1 MNLKRKQIKLESE
14 KKNKQEEYSI
24 DEDSFNE
31 SNNDEELKSGEK
43 LKTRHDN
50 SLSVLTKKFVELI
63 QNSNDLTIDL
73 NMAVKVLGVQK
84 RRMYDITN
92 VLEGIGF
99 IEKISK
105 NKIKWIGATDDPHIE
120 NELQQIKQ
128 ELELLQNE
136 EKTYD
141 FYIEHLQK
149 NLQEKFQTEP
159 EIAKYTYL
167 TQEDFKELSK
177 TQQIEHKGEALFII
191 TAPKGTLVETVLDD
205 NPEYPYQVYLN
216 SSKVQNQHNEIQVY
230 ICQDDNYPIQYDK
243 KEK

>member
-1 MNLKRKQIKLESE
+1 MNMKRKQIKLESE
-14 KKNKQEEYSI
+14 KKNLQEEYSN
-24 DEDSFNE
+24 DENSFNE
-31 SNNDEELKSGEK
+31 SNDDELKSSGK

-73 NMAVKVLGVQK
+73 NMAVNVLGVQK

-105 NKIKWIGATDDPHIE
+105 NKIKWVGATDDPHLE
-120 NELQQIKQ
+120 KELQQIKE
-128 ELELLQNE
+128 ELEQLQNE

-149 NLQEKFQTEP
+149 NLQEKIQTDP
-159 EIAKYTYL
+159 DIAKYTYL
-167 TQEDFKELSK
+167 TQEDFKELLQ
-177 TQQIEHKGEALFII
+177 TQQIEHKGETLFII

-205 NPEYPYQVYLN
+205 NPEFPYQVYLN
-216 SSKVQNQHNEIQVY
+216 SSKVRCQNNEIQVY
-230 ICQDDNYPIQYDK
+230 ICQDDDYPIEYDK
-243 KEK
+243 QEK

>member
-1 MNLKRKQIKLESE
+1 MNSKRKQIKLESD
-14 KKNKQEEYSI
+14 NKIRQQEYSN

-31 SNNDEELKSGEK
+31 SNDEELKSSGK

-73 NMAVKVLGVQK
+73 NMAVNDLGVQK
-84 RRMYDITN
+84 RRIYDITN
-92 VLEGIGF
+92 VLEGIGY

-105 NKIKWIGATDDPHIE
+105 NKIKWVGATDNPQLE
-120 NELQQIKQ
+120 TELQQIKQ
-128 ELELLQNE
+128 ELEQLQNE

-141 FYIEHLQK
+141 FWIEHLQK

-159 EIAKYTYL
+159 EIAKYTFL

-177 TQQIEHKGEALFII
+177 SQQIDHKGETLFII
-191 TAPKGTLVETVLDD
+191 TAPKGTLVETVLEN
-205 NPEYPYQVYLN
+205 NPEYPYQIYLN
-216 SSKVQNQHNEIQVY
+216 SSKVQGQNNEIQVF
-230 ICQDDNYPIQYDK
+230 ICQDENYPIEYDRK
-243 KEK
+243 QK

>member
-24 DEDSFNE
+24 DEDSFNR
-31 SNNDEELKSGEK
+31 SNDEELKSSEK

-63 QNSNDLTIDL
+63 QNSNDLKINL

-105 NKIKWIGATDDPHIE
+105 NTIKWVGATDDPHIE

-128 ELELLQNE
+128 ELKLLQNE
-136 EKTYD
+136 EITYD

-149 NLQEKFQTEP
+149 NLYEKFQTEP
-159 EIAKYTYL
+159 EFAKYTYL

-191 TAPKGTLVETVLDD
+191 TAPKSTLVETVLDD

-216 SSKVQNQHNEIQVY
+216 SSNVQNQHNEIQVY